1 MVMSQGAIVSRNKY
15 WKVKPVCG
23 LLPNYA
29 AYTEQYRII
38 LKLRVYLVPQ
48 SGVLAQRLDHDLL
61 QDSSYSKY
69 LSKNY
74 SSTVYQGYVHA

>member
-29 AYTEQYRII
+29 AYTEQHRII

-48 SGVLAQRLDHDLL
+48 SGVLAQALTPG
-61 QDSSYSKY
+61 S
-69 LSKNY
+69 
-74 SSTVYQGYVHA
+74 